1 MTLRVLLFLFLSGI
15 CSSLIAQEYTI
26 FGYVLDAQTGE
37 VLIGAN
43 IYNPEQE
50 NGVATNQYGFYSYRT
65 KAHSVT
71 LQISYIGYAP
81 KTITF
86 DLIADTSLAIELEL
100 GDELDEIVVEG
111 QTERLKTKQSLS
123 SAQIKS
129 LPKLGGEIDVL
140 KAFQMLPGVQSGV
153 EGTSGLFVRGGA
165 PDQNLILLDGVP
177 VFNASHLF
185 GFISVF
191 NMEAVNNVDFVKD
204 GFPARYGGRLSSV
217 VDITLK
223 EGNLDK
229 THGLVSISPVASSLT
244 LNGPIGDKTSYLI
257 SGRRTF
263 LDLIA
268 RPIIRS
274 RSGGEDDAGYFL

>member
-1 MTLRVLLFLFLSGI
+1 M
-15 CSSLIAQEYTI
+15 
-26 FGYVLDAQTGE
+26 
-37 VLIGAN
+37 
-43 IYNPEQE
+43 
-50 NGVATNQYGFYSYRT
+50 
-65 KAHSVT
+65 
-71 LQISYIGYAP
+71 
-81 KTITF
+81 
-86 DLIADTSLAIELEL
+86 
-100 GDELDEIVVEG
+100 DEIVVEG

-274 RSGGEDDAGYFL
+274 RSGGEDDAGYFFMMLMRRLTTE